1 MRLSADQKQRL
12 INLAQE
18 AREAAY
24 APYSGYAVGAALL
37 TAGGQVFT
45 GANVENAVYPVT
57 MCAERVAV
65 FSAVASGEREFDA
78 LVVATRNGGTPCGSC
93 RQVLAEFG
101 LDTRVVMVDDEN
113 RLALETTVKELL
125 PEAFGSGDLQD

>member
-1 MRLSADQKQRL
+1 MSLGEDQKKRL
-12 INLAQE
+12 IHLAQK
-18 AREAAY
+18 ARDKAY

-37 TAGGQVFT
+37 TAEGQVFT

-65 FSAVASGEREFDA
+65 FSAVSSGDRAFEA
-78 LVVATRNGGTPCGSC
+78 LAVATRNGGTPCGSC

-101 LDTRVVMVDDEN
+101 LDTRVLMVDEN
-113 RLALETTVKELL
+113 DRLTMETTIRELL
-125 PEAFGSGDLQD
+125 PEAFGSGDL